1 MRSMTGFGRAEMVRD
16 SVHITAE
23 VRALNQRFFE
33 LKLNLPRAWGQHEA
47 EIRKIVQNIVA
58 RGRVEVFL
66 RYARVGPAKSKLQV
80 NDELARMY
88 IRELRRLGRSLKLDG
103 KLGLAAILQRPEL
116 LQVIEDDEES
126 QLGTEIGLEAL
137 RRALKAMETER
148 VREGRALKRD
158 FDSRL
163 KIIASF
169 IPRMDELAAEARTM
183 IRANFET
190 RIREL
195 LAELPVNEKKLY
207 EEASA
212 AAQHG
217 DITEEMTRLRVHLD
231 AMTSLLK
238 RTGPIGKSIEF
249 LLQEINRE
257 LNTMG
262 AKAQNARMSQITVE
276 MKGEVEKMREQV
288 QNVE

>member
-1 MRSMTGFGRAEMVRD
+1 MRSMTGFGRAELLRQG
-16 SVHITAE
+16 VHIVAE

-33 LKLNLPRAWGQHEA
+33 LKLNLPRGWGQHET
-47 EIRKIVQNIVA
+47 EIRKIVQSVVE
-58 RGRVEVFL
+58 RGRVEAFI
-66 RYARVGPAKSKLQV
+66 RYSQVGPPKSKLRV
-80 NDELARMY
+80 NEELARTY
-88 IRELRRLGRSLKLDG
+88 VRELRRLGRTLKLDG
-103 KLGLAAILQRPEL
+103 QLGLEAILQRPEVF
-116 LQVIEDDEES
+116 QVVEEEGEPQLEA
-126 QLGTEIGLEAL
+126 QLGLDAL
-137 RRALKAMETER
+137 QRALKVMETER
-148 VREGRALKRD
+148 MREGRALKHD
-158 FDSRL
+158 FEMRL
-163 KIIASF
+163 KKIGSA
-169 IPRMDELAAEARTM
+169 IPRMDKLAAEARAQ

-195 LAELPVNEKKLY
+195 LAELPINEKRLY

-231 AMTSLLK
+231 AMGTLLK
-238 RTGPIGKSIEF
+238 RSGSIGKSIEF

-262 AKAQNARMSQITVE
+262 AKSQNAMMSQITVE

>member
-1 MRSMTGFGRAEMVRD
+1 MTGFGRTELVRD
-16 SVHITAE
+16 GIHVVAE
-23 VRALNQRFFE
+23 TRALNQRFFE
-33 LKLNLPRAWGQHEA
+33 LKLNLPRTWGQHEG
-47 EIRKIVQNIVA
+47 EIRKIVQTVVS
-58 RGRVEVFL
+58 RGRVEVFV
-66 RYARVGPAKSKLQV
+66 RYTRIGPNKAKLQV

-88 IRELRRLGRSLKLDG
+88 VRELRRLGRSLKLEG
-103 KLGLAAILQRPEL
+103 KLGLDAILQRPEVFH
-116 LQVIEDDEES
+116 VIEEDEEPR
-126 QLGTEIGLEAL
+126 LGTELGLRAL
-137 RRALKAMETER
+137 RRALKIMENER

-158 FDSRL
+158 FEIRL
-163 KIIASF
+163 KTIALAL
-169 IPRMDELAAEARTM
+169 PRMDELAAEARM
-183 IRANFET
+183 VIRANFET

-195 LAELPVNEKKLY
+195 LAELPVNEKRLY

-217 DITEEMTRLRVHLD
+217 DITEEMTRLRVHLE
-231 AMTSLLK
+231 AMSTLLK
-238 RTGPIGKSIEF
+238 RSGPIGKSIEF

-262 AKAQNARMSQITVE
+262 AKAQDAKMSQITVA

>member
-1 MRSMTGFGRAEMVRD
+1 MRSMTGFGRSELVRD
-16 SVHITAE
+16 GIHTTTE

-33 LKLNLPRAWGQHEA
+33 LKLNLPRTWGPHEA
-47 EIRKIVQNIVA
+47 EIRKIVQNVVA
-58 RGRVEVFL
+58 RGRVEVFV
-66 RYARVGPAKSKLQV
+66 RVSRVGPPKSKLEV
-80 NDELARMY
+80 NDELARTY

-103 KLGLAAILQRPEL
+103 KLGLEAILQRPEL
-116 LQVIEDDEES
+116 FLVVEEE
-126 QLGTEIGLEAL
+126 QEPHRGVENGLEAL
-137 RRALKAMETER
+137 QRALKAMETER

-158 FDSRL
+158 FEQRL
-163 KIIASF
+163 KT
-169 IPRMDELAAEARTM
+169 LAAALPRLDQLAVETRTAV
-183 IRANFET
+183 RANFET

-195 LAELPVNEKKLY
+195 LAELPVNEKRLY

-212 AAQHG
+212 AAQRG

-231 AMTSLLK
+231 AMSSLLK
-238 RTGPIGKSIEF
+238 RPVPIGKSIEF
-249 LLQEINRE
+249 LLQEMNRE

-262 AKAQNARMSQITVE
+262 AKAQSAKMSQITVE

>member
-1 MRSMTGFGRAEMVRD
+1 MTGFGRAELVRD
-16 SVHITAE
+16 GMHIVAE
-23 VRALNQRFFE
+23 TRALNQRFFE

-47 EIRKIVQNIVA
+47 EVRKIIQSVVS
-58 RGRVEVFL
+58 RGRVEVFI

-88 IRELRRLGRSLKLDG
+88 VRELRRLGRSLKLDG
-103 KLGLAAILQRPEL
+103 KLGLEAILQRPEVFH
-116 LQVIEDDEES
+116 VIEEEEEPHFGPK
-126 QLGTEIGLEAL
+126 LGLEAL
-137 RRALKAMETER
+137 RRALKTLETER
-148 VREGRALKRD
+148 VREGRALRRD
-158 FDSRL
+158 FEMRL
-163 KIIASF
+163 KTLTTA
-169 IPRMDELAAEARTM
+169 IPRMDELAAEARTV
-183 IRANFET
+183 IRANFEA

-195 LAELPVNEKKLY
+195 MAELPVNEKRLY

-231 AMTSLLK
+231 AMGTLLK
-238 RTGPIGKSIEF
+238 RAGPIGKSIEF

-262 AKAQNARMSQITVE
+262 AKAQSARMSQITIE

>member
-1 MRSMTGFGRAEMVRD
+1 MRSMTGFGRAVMVRD
-16 SVHITAE
+16 GIHITAE

-33 LKLNLPRAWGQHEA
+33 LKLNLPRTWGQHEA
-47 EIRKIVQNIVA
+47 EIRKIVQSIVA
-58 RGRVEVFL
+58 RGRVEVFV
-66 RYARVGPAKSKLQV
+66 RHTRVGPAKSKLQV

-88 IRELRRLGRSLKLDG
+88 VRELRRLGRRLKLDG
-103 KLGLAAILQRPEL
+103 TLGIEAILQRPEVFH
-116 LQVIEDDEES
+116 VIEDEEEP
-126 QLGTEIGLEAL
+126 QLGAELGLQAL
-137 RRALKAMETER
+137 HRALKAMETER

-158 FDSRL
+158 FESRL
-163 KIIASF
+163 KMLASG
-169 IPRMDELAAEARTM
+169 IPRMDELAGEARTM
-183 IRANFET
+183 VRANFEN

-195 LAELPVNEKKLY
+195 LAELPVNEKRLY

-217 DITEEMTRLRVHLD
+217 DISEEMTRLRVHLD
-231 AMTSLLK
+231 AMSSLLK

-262 AKAQNARMSQITVE
+262 AKAQNAKMSQITIE

>member
-1 MRSMTGFGRAEMVRD
+1 MTGFGRAELVRD
-16 SVHITAE
+16 GIHIVSE
-23 VRALNQRFFE
+23 IRSLNQRFFE
-33 LKLNLPRAWGQHEA
+33 LKLNLPRTWGQHEA
-47 EIRKIVQNIVA
+47 EIRKIVQSVVE
-58 RGRVEVFL
+58 RGRVEVFV
-66 RYARVGPAKSKLQV
+66 RYTRVGPQKSKLQV
-80 NDELARMY
+80 NDELARTY
-88 IRELRRLGRSLKLDG
+88 VRELRRLGRSLKLNG
-103 KLGLAAILQRPEL
+103 KLGLEAILQRPE
-116 LQVIEDDEES
+116 VFHVVEEEEEPH
-126 QLGTEIGLEAL
+126 LGAELGFEAL
-137 RRALKAMETER
+137 RRALKIMEAAR

-158 FDSRL
+158 FESRL
-163 KIIASF
+163 KLLASAL
-169 IPRMDELAAEARTM
+169 PRMDELAADARTM
-183 IRANFET
+183 IRTNFEA

-195 LAELPVNEKKLY
+195 LAELPVNEKRLY

-231 AMTSLLK
+231 AMSKLLK

-262 AKAQNARMSQITVE
+262 AKAQHAKMSQITVE

>member
-1 MRSMTGFGRAEMVRD
+1 MTGFGRVELVRD
-16 SVHITAE
+16 GFHIVAE
-23 VRALNQRFFE
+23 TRALNQRFFE
-33 LKLNLPRAWGQHEA
+33 LKLNLPRAWGPHEA
-47 EIRKIVQNIVA
+47 EIRKIVQGVVS
-58 RGRVEVFL
+58 RGRVEIFV
-66 RYARVGPAKSKLQV
+66 RYTRVGPAKCKLQV
-80 NDELARMY
+80 NDELARLY

-103 KLGLAAILQRPEL
+103 KLGLEAILQRPEVFH
-116 LQVIEDDEES
+116 VIEEEEEPH
-126 QLGTEIGLEAL
+126 LGAELGLEAL
-137 RRALKAMETER
+137 RRALKTMEAER

-158 FDSRL
+158 FELRL
-163 KIIASF
+163 KMLASA
-169 IPRMDELAAEARTM
+169 IPRMDELAAAARLV

-195 LAELPVNEKKLY
+195 LAELPVNERRLY
-207 EEASA
+207 EEASS

-231 AMTSLLK
+231 AMSALLK
-238 RTGPIGKSIEF
+238 RAGPIGKSIEF

-262 AKAQNARMSQITVE
+262 AKAQNAKMSQLTVE

>member
-1 MRSMTGFGRAEMVRD
+1 MTGFGRAELVRNGF
-16 SVHITAE
+16 HILAE
-23 VRALNQRFFE
+23 IRALNQRFFE
-33 LKLNLPRAWGQHEA
+33 LKLNLPRSWGEQEG
-47 EIRKIVQNIVA
+47 EIRKIVQSVVA
-58 RGRVEVFL
+58 RGRVEVFV
-66 RYARVGPAKSKLQV
+66 RCTRIGPTKSKLQV

-88 IRELRRLGRSLKLDG
+88 IRELRRLGRVLKLDG
-103 KLGLAAILQRPEL
+103 KLELEAILQRPEVFH
-116 LQVIEDDEES
+116 VIEEEEPHFGAE
-126 QLGTEIGLEAL
+126 LGIEAL
-137 RRALKAMETER
+137 RRALKTVESER

-158 FDSRL
+158 FETRL
-163 KIIASF
+163 KMLALA
-169 IPRMDELAAEARTM
+169 IPRLDELAEEARTM
-183 IRANFET
+183 VRANFET

-195 LAELPVNEKKLY
+195 LAELPVNEKRLY

-217 DITEEMTRLRVHLD
+217 DITEEMIRLRVHLD
-231 AMTSLLK
+231 AMGALVK

-262 AKAQNARMSQITVE
+262 AKAQDAKMSQITVE

>member
-1 MRSMTGFGRAEMVRD
+1 MRSMTGFGRAELAREGI
-16 SVHITAE
+16 HIVAE
-23 VRALNQRFFE
+23 VRALNHRFFE
-33 LKLNLPRAWGQHEA
+33 LKLNLPRAWGAHEA
-47 EIRKIVQNIVA
+47 EIRKIVQSIVA
-58 RGRVEVFL
+58 RGRVELFV
-66 RYARVGPAKSKLQV
+66 RYSRVGPPKSKLQV

-88 IRELRRLGRSLKLDG
+88 IRELRRLGRSLKLNG
-103 KLGLAAILQRPEL
+103 KLGLEAILQRPEVFH
-116 LQVIEDDEES
+116 VIEEDEEPR
-126 QLGTEIGLEAL
+126 LGAELGLEAL
-137 RRALKAMETER
+137 QRALKTMDTER

-158 FDSRL
+158 FELRL
-163 KIIASF
+163 KTLASAV
-169 IPRMDELAAEARTM
+169 PRLDELAADARTA

-195 LAELPVNEKKLY
+195 LAELPVNEKRLY

-217 DITEEMTRLRVHLD
+217 DITEEMTRLRIHLD
-231 AMTSLLK
+231 AMSTLLK

-257 LNTMG
+257 LNTIG
-262 AKAQNARMSQITVE
+262 AKAQNAKMSQITVE

-288 QNVE
+288 QNIE

>member
-1 MRSMTGFGRAEMVRD
+1 MHSMTGFGRAELVRD
-16 SVHITAE
+16 GIHVVAE

-33 LKLNLPRAWGQHEA
+33 LKLNLPRTWGQHEA
-47 EIRKIVQNIVA
+47 EIRKIVQNVVA
-58 RGRVEVFL
+58 RGRVEVFI
-66 RYARVGPAKSKLQV
+66 RCARVGPPKSKLQV

-103 KLGLAAILQRPEL
+103 KLGLEAILQRPEVFH
-116 LQVIEDDEES
+116 VIEEDEEPH
-126 QLGTEIGLEAL
+126 LGVERGLEAL
-137 RRALKAMETER
+137 RRALKTMETER
-148 VREGRALKRD
+148 KREGRALKHD
-158 FDSRL
+158 FEMRL
-163 KIIASF
+163 KMLASAL
-169 IPRMDELAAEARTM
+169 PRMDELAAEARTL

-195 LAELPVNEKKLY
+195 LAELPINEKRLY

-231 AMTSLLK
+231 AMNTLLK

-249 LLQEINRE
+249 LLQEISRE
-257 LNTMG
+257 INTMG
-262 AKAQNARMSQITVE
+262 AKAQNAKMSQITVE

>member
-1 MRSMTGFGRAEMVRD
+1 MRSMTGFGRTELVRD
-16 SVHITAE
+16 GIHVVAE
-23 VRALNQRFFE
+23 TRALNQRFFE
-33 LKLNLPRAWGQHEA
+33 LKLNLPRTWGQHEG
-47 EIRKIVQNIVA
+47 EIRKIVQNVVS

-66 RYARVGPAKSKLQV
+66 RYTRIGPSKAKLQV

-88 IRELRRLGRSLKLDG
+88 VRELRRLGRSLKLEG
-103 KLGLAAILQRPEL
+103 KLGLDTILQRPEVF
-116 LQVIEDDEES
+116 QVVEEDDEP
-126 QLGTEIGLEAL
+126 QLGAELGLRAL
-137 RRALKAMETER
+137 QRALKTMENER

-158 FDSRL
+158 FEMRL
-163 KIIASF
+163 NAIASA
-169 IPRMDELAAEARTM
+169 IPRMDQLAAQARTV
-183 IRANFET
+183 IRANFEA

-195 LAELPVNEKKLY
+195 LAELPVNEKRLY

-217 DITEEMTRLRVHLD
+217 DITEEMTRLRVHLE
-231 AMTSLLK
+231 AMSSLLK
-238 RTGPIGKSIEF
+238 RSGPIGKSIEF

-262 AKAQNARMSQITVE
+262 AKAQDAKMSQITIT

-288 QNVE
+288 QNIE

>member
-1 MRSMTGFGRAEMVRD
+1 MTGFGRAELVRD
-16 SVHITAE
+16 GIHIVAE
-23 VRALNQRFFE
+23 TRALNQRFFE
-33 LKLNLPRAWGQHEA
+33 LKLNLPRTWGQREG
-47 EIRKIVQNIVA
+47 EIRKLVQNVVS
-58 RGRVEVFL
+58 RGRVEVFV
-66 RYARVGPAKSKLQV
+66 RYTRVGPNKSKLQV

-88 IRELRRLGRSLKLDG
+88 VQELKRLGRSLKLEG
-103 KLGLAAILQRPEL
+103 KLGLDAILQRPEVFH
-116 LQVIEDDEES
+116 VIEEDEEP
-126 QLGTEIGLEAL
+126 QLGTELGLQVL
-137 RRALKAMETER
+137 RRALKSMENER

-158 FDSRL
+158 FEMRL
-163 KIIASF
+163 KALTAG
-169 IPRMDELAAEARTM
+169 IPRMDALAAEARTA

-195 LAELPVNEKKLY
+195 LADLPINEKRLY

-231 AMTSLLK
+231 AMIILLK
-238 RTGPIGKSIEF
+238 RSGPIGKSIEF

-262 AKAQNARMSQITVE
+262 AKSQDAKMSQITIE
-276 MKGEVEKMREQV
+276 MKAEVEKMREQV

>member
-1 MRSMTGFGRAEMVRD
+1 MTGFGRAELVRNGI
-16 SVHITAE
+16 HIVAE
-23 VRALNQRFFE
+23 ARALNQRFFE

-47 EIRKIVQNIVA
+47 EIRKIVQGVVS
-58 RGRVEVFL
+58 RGRVEVFI
-66 RYARVGPAKSKLQV
+66 RYTRVGPAKTKLQV

-88 IRELRRLGRSLKLDG
+88 IRELRRLGRSLKLNG
-103 KLGLAAILQRPEL
+103 KLGLEAILQRPEVFH
-116 LQVIEDDEES
+116 VIEDDEEEP
-126 QLGTEIGLEAL
+126 QLGTDLGMEAL
-137 RRALKAMETER
+137 RRALKTMEAGR

-158 FDSRL
+158 FEMRV
-163 KIIASF
+163 KTIAAA
-169 IPRMDELAAEARTM
+169 IPRMHELAAEVRNV

-195 LAELPVNEKKLY
+195 LAELPVNEKRLY

-231 AMTSLLK
+231 AMTTLLK

-262 AKAQNARMSQITVE
+262 AKAQDAKMSQISVE

-288 QNVE
+288 QNIE

>member
-1 MRSMTGFGRAEMVRD
+1 MRSMTGFGRAELARD
-16 SVHITAE
+16 GVHIVTE
-23 VRALNQRFFE
+23 IRTLNQRFFE
-33 LKLNLPRAWGQHEA
+33 LRLNLPRTWGQHEA

-58 RGRVEVFL
+58 RGRVEIFI
-66 RYARVGPAKSKLQV
+66 RCTRVAPPKSKLRV

-88 IRELRRLGRSLKLDG
+88 IRELRRLGRSLRLDG
-103 KLGLAAILQRPEL
+103 KLGLDAILQRPEVF
-116 LQVIEDDEES
+116 QVIEEEDEPH
-126 QLGTEIGLEAL
+126 LGAELGLEAL
-137 RRALKAMETER
+137 RRALKTMENER

-158 FDSRL
+158 FAMRL
-163 KIIASF
+163 KILASA

-190 RIREL
+190 RLREL
-195 LAELPVNEKKLY
+195 MAELPVNEKRLY

-231 AMTSLLK
+231 AMATLLK

-262 AKAQNARMSQITVE
+262 AKAQNVKMSQITVE

>member
-1 MRSMTGFGRAEMVRD
+1 MTGFGRAEAVRNCI
-16 SVHITAE
+16 HIVAE

-33 LKLNLPRAWGQHEA
+33 LKLNLPRAWGPHES
-47 EIRKIVQNIVA
+47 EIRKMVQGVVS
-58 RGRVEVFL
+58 RGRVEVFV
-66 RYARVGPAKSKLQV
+66 RYTRLGPSKAKLQV

-88 IRELRRLGRSLKLDG
+88 VHELRRLGRTLKLDG
-103 KLGLAAILQRPEL
+103 NLRLETILQRPEVFH
-116 LQVIEDDEES
+116 VIEEEEP
-126 QLGTEIGLEAL
+126 QLGVELGLAAL
-137 RRALKAMETER
+137 RRALKLMDTER

-158 FDSRL
+158 FELRL
-163 KIIASF
+163 RALAAA
-169 IPRMDELAAEARTM
+169 IPRMRELAAKARALV
-183 IRANFET
+183 RANFET

-195 LAELPVNEKKLY
+195 LADLPVNEKRLY

-231 AMTSLLK
+231 AMSTLLK
-238 RTGPIGKSIEF
+238 RSGPVGKAIEF

-262 AKAQNARMSQITVE
+262 SKAQDARLSQITVE
-276 MKGEVEKMREQV
+276 MKGEVEKMREQA

>member
-1 MRSMTGFGRAEMVRD
+1 MTGFGRAELVR
-16 SVHITAE
+16 SGVHIVAE
-23 VRALNQRFFE
+23 SRTLNQRFFE
-33 LKLNLPRAWGQHEA
+33 LKLNLPRTWGQHEA
-47 EIRKIVQNIVA
+47 EVRKIVQKIVS
-58 RGRVEVFL
+58 RGRVEVFI
-66 RYARVGPAKSKLQV
+66 RCSRVGPPKSKLQV
-80 NDELARMY
+80 NDELARTY
-88 IRELRRLGRSLKLDG
+88 IRELRRLSRSLKLDG
-103 KLGLAAILQRPEL
+103 TLGLEAILQRPEVFH
-116 LQVIEDDEES
+116 VIEEEDEPH
-126 QLGTEIGLEAL
+126 LGAELGLEAL
-137 RRALKAMETER
+137 RRALKAMEAER
-148 VREGRALKRD
+148 MREGRALKLD
-158 FDSRL
+158 FEMRL
-163 KIIASF
+163 KTLTSA
-169 IPRMDELAAEARTM
+169 IPQLDELAAEARTM
-183 IRANFET
+183 IRDNFET

-195 LAELPVNEKKLY
+195 LAELPVNEKRLY

-231 AMTSLLK
+231 AMGALLK

-262 AKAQNARMSQITVE
+262 AKAQNARMSQITIA